1 MRRFLKNN
9 EPLAPYV
16 GKTRDCKGV
25 MVITFRLHRD
35 YFEEVPQAVREEII
49 CNIMGESDT
58 LNLF

>member
-1 MRRFLKNN
+1 MRRFLKNS

-25 MVITFRLHRD
+25 MVITFRLHRH
-35 YFEEVPQAVREEII
+35 YFEVPLAVREERI